1 MSLELNLPGI
11 QKIGS
16 GKVREIFD
24 AGDHAVIV
32 STDRISAFDCILPEP
47 IPGKGIVLN
56 QLSAYWFQKFS
67 GTANHFVSTAIEEF
81 PKEFQ
86 SYSRELAGRSML
98 VRKARPLPVECVV
111 RGYLAGSAWKEYQAS
126 GQVNGQALPA
136 GLKLASRLP
145 EVLFTPSTK
154 AHAGHDEPISWSQ
167 FADLVGPRLAEPIRD
182 TSLSL
187 FIQGS
192 DFAYARGIIVADT
205 KFEFG
210 TIGDQL
216 ILIDECLTP
225 DSSRF
230 WPVAGY
236 AEGTNPP
243 SFDKQFV
250 RDYLE
255 SVDWNKQPPAPHL
268 PAEVVE
274 KTVQKYQDALVRLT
288 GYRLASRQ

>member
-1 MSLELNLPGI
+1 MTLEFNLPGI

-47 IPGKGIVLN
+47 ISGKGIVLN
-56 QLSAYWFQKFS
+56 QLSAHWFRKFS
-67 GTANHFVSTAIEEF
+67 DTANHFVSTAIEEF
-81 PKEFQ
+81 PGEFRR
-86 SYSRELAGRSML
+86 YSAELAGRSML

-145 EVLFTPSTK
+145 DVLFTPSTK

-167 FADLVGPRLAEPIRD
+167 FTDLVGPRLAGPIRD
-182 TSLSL
+182 ISLSL
-187 FIQGS
+187 FTEGS
-192 DFAYARGIIVADT
+192 EFAYARGIIVADT

-216 ILIDECLTP
+216 VLIDECLTP

-236 AEGTNPP
+236 EEGTSPP

-268 PAEVVE
+268 PAEVIE
-274 KTVQKYQDALVRLT
+274 KTAQKYQDALVRLT
-288 GYRLASRQ
+288 GYRLASHH

>member
-1 MSLELNLPGI
+1 MTLEFNLPGI

-47 IPGKGIVLN
+47 IPGKGTVLN

-67 GTANHFVSTAIEEF
+67 HTTNHFVSTAVDEF
-81 PKEFQ
+81 PREFQ
-86 SYSRELAGRSML
+86 RYSAELAGRSML

-126 GQVNGQALPA
+126 GEVSGQILPA
-136 GLKLASRLP
+136 GLELASRLP

-154 AHAGHDEPISWSQ
+154 AHTGHDEPISWSQ
-167 FADLVGPRLAEPIRD
+167 FAELAGPRLAPQIRD
-182 TSLSL
+182 ISLSL
-187 FIQGS
+187 FTEGS

-210 TIGDQL
+210 TIDDQL
-216 ILIDECLTP
+216 VLIDECLTP

-236 AEGTNPP
+236 EEGTNPP

-274 KTVQKYQDALVRLT
+274 KTAQKYQDALVRLT

>member
-1 MSLELNLPGI
+1 
-11 QKIGS
+11 
-16 GKVREIFD
+16 
-24 AGDHAVIV
+24 
-32 STDRISAFDCILPEP
+32 
-47 IPGKGIVLN
+47 
-56 QLSAYWFQKFS
+56 
-67 GTANHFVSTAIEEF
+67 
-81 PKEFQ
+81 
-86 SYSRELAGRSML
+86 
-98 VRKARPLPVECVV
+98 VECVV
-111 RGYLAGSAWKEYQAS
+111 RGYLAGSGWKEYQAS

-182 TSLSL
+182 ISLSL
-187 FIQGS
+187 FIEGS
-192 DFAYARGIIVADT
+192 DFAYTRGIIVADT

-216 ILIDECLTP
+216 VLIDECLTP

-236 AEGTNPP
+236 EEGASPP

-255 SVDWNKQPPAPHL
+255 STDWDKQPPAPHL

-274 KTVQKYQDALVRLT
+274 KTAQKYQDALVRLT
-288 GYRLASRQ
+288 GYRLASR

>member
-1 MSLELNLPGI
+1 MSLEFNLPGI
-11 QKIGS
+11 QKIGG

-24 AGDHAVIV
+24 AGEYAVIV

-56 QLSAYWFQKFS
+56 QLSAHWFRKFS
-67 GTANHFVSTAIEEF
+67 DIANHFVATAVDEF
-81 PKEFQ
+81 PGQFKR
-86 SYSRELAGRSML
+86 YSAELAGRSML

-126 GQVNGQALPA
+126 GQVNGQSLPG
-136 GLKLASRLP
+136 GLTLASRLP
-145 EVLFTPSTK
+145 EILFTPSTK
-154 AHAGHDEPISWSQ
+154 AHAGHDEPISWNQ
-167 FADLVGPRLAEPIRD
+167 FSELVGPRLAGPIRD
-182 TSLSL
+182 ISLSL
-187 FIQGS
+187 FAEGS

-210 TIGDQL
+210 MAGDQL
-216 ILIDECLTP
+216 VLIDECLTP

-236 AEGTNPP
+236 EEGTSPP

-255 SVDWNKQPPAPHL
+255 SVHWNKQPPAPHL

-274 KTVQKYQDALVRLT
+274 KTAQKYQDALVRLT
-288 GYRLASRQ
+288 GYRLASSP

>member
-67 GTANHFVSTAIEEF
+67 GTANHLVSTAIEEF
-81 PKEFQ
+81 PKGFQ
-86 SYSRELAGRSML
+86 RYSRDLAGRSML

-182 TSLSL
+182 ISLSL
-187 FIQGS
+187 FIEGS

-210 TIGDQL
+210 TIGHQL
-216 ILIDECLTP
+216 VLIDECLTP

-236 AEGTNPP
+236 EEGTNPP

-274 KTVQKYQDALVRLT
+274 KTAQKYQDALVRLT
-288 GYRLASRQ
+288 GYRLASR

>member
-1 MSLELNLPGI
+1 MSLEFDLPGI
-11 QKIGS
+11 TKIGS

-24 AGDHAVIV
+24 ADENVVIV
-32 STDRISAFDCILPEP
+32 STDRISAFDCILPQP
-47 IPGKGIVLN
+47 IPGKGVVLN
-56 QLSAYWFQKFS
+56 QLSAYWFRKFS
-67 GTANHFVSTAIEEF
+67 AIPNHFVSTEPEEF
-81 PKEFQ
+81 PERFRPYAAQ
-86 SYSRELAGRSML
+86 LAGRSML
-98 VRKARPLPVECVV
+98 VRKAPPLPVECVV
-111 RGYLAGSAWKEYQAS
+111 RGYLAGSAWKEYQATSQVS
-126 GQVNGQALPA
+126 GHPLPS

-154 AHAGHDEPISWSQ
+154 AHTGHDEPISWNQ
-167 FADLVGPRLAEPIRD
+167 FRELVGSRLAEAIRE

-187 FIQGS
+187 FTQGS
-192 DFAYARGIIVADT
+192 DFAYDRGIIVADT

-210 TIGDQL
+210 VIDDQL
-216 ILIDECLTP
+216 LLIDECLTP

-236 AEGTNPP
+236 QEGMSPP

-255 SVDWNKQPPAPHL
+255 SVDWNKQPPAPPL

-274 KTVQKYQDALVRLT
+274 KTAQKYQDALVRLT
-288 GYRLASRQ
+288 GYRLASR

>member
-1 MSLELNLPGI
+1 MTLEFDLPGI
-11 QKIGS
+11 KKIGS

-24 AGDHAVIV
+24 AGDHSVIV

-47 IPGKGIVLN
+47 IPGKGRVLN
-56 QLSAYWFQKFS
+56 QLSAFWFRKFS
-67 GTANHFVSTAIEEF
+67 TVANHFVSTAVEDFPREF
-81 PKEFQ
+81 HR
-86 SYSRELAGRSML
+86 YTTELAGRSML

-111 RGYLAGSAWKEYQAS
+111 RGYLAGSGWKEYQTS
-126 GQVNGQALPA
+126 GQLGGHTLPA
-136 GLKLASRLP
+136 ALKLASCLP
-145 EVLFTPSTK
+145 QVLFTPSTK
-154 AHAGHDEPISWSQ
+154 SHEGHDEPISWSQ
-167 FADLVGPRLAEPIRD
+167 FRDLVGDHLAEPIRE

-187 FIQGS
+187 FTEGS
-192 DFAYARGIIVADT
+192 QFARERGIIMADT

-210 TIGDQL
+210 TIDNHL

-236 AEGTNPP
+236 QEGISPP

-274 KTVQKYQDALVRLT
+274 KTAQKYQDALVRLT
-288 GYRLASRQ
+288 GYRLASRD

>member
-1 MSLELNLPGI
+1 MSLEFNLPGI

-24 AGDHAVIV
+24 AGKYAVIV

-47 IPGKGIVLN
+47 IPGKGTVLN
-56 QLSAYWFQKFS
+56 QLSAHWFQKFS
-67 GTANHFVSTAIEEF
+67 DTTNHFVSTAVDEF
-81 PKEFQ
+81 PKEFHK
-86 SYSRELAGRSML
+86 YSSDLAGRSML
-98 VRKARPLPVECVV
+98 VRKADPLPVECVV

-126 GQVNGQALPA
+126 GQVNGQTLPA

-154 AHAGHDEPISWSQ
+154 AHAGHDEPVSWDRFSE
-167 FADLVGPRLAEPIRD
+167 LVGPRLAGKIREI
-182 TSLSL
+182 SLAL
-187 FIQGS
+187 FVEGS
-192 DFAYARGIIVADT
+192 DFAHARGIIVADT

-210 TIGDQL
+210 TIDDQL
-216 ILIDECLTP
+216 LLIDECLTP

-236 AEGTNPP
+236 QEGTNPP

-268 PAEVVE
+268 PAEVVQ
-274 KTVQKYQDALVRLT
+274 KTAQKYQDALVRLA
-288 GYRLASRQ
+288 GYRLASR

>member
-1 MSLELNLPGI
+1 MSLEFDLPGI
-11 QKIGS
+11 KKIGS

-24 AGDHAVIV
+24 ADEHVVIV
-32 STDRISAFDCILPEP
+32 STDRISAFDCILPQP
-47 IPGKGIVLN
+47 IPGKGSVLN
-56 QLSAYWFQKFS
+56 QLSAYWFQKF
-67 GTANHFVSTAIEEF
+67 ADIPNHFVSTEVTEF
-81 PKEFQ
+81 PDQFRPFAAQ
-86 SYSRELAGRSML
+86 LAGRSML
-98 VRKARPLPVECVV
+98 VRKATPLPVECVV
-111 RGYLAGSAWKEYQAS
+111 RGYLAGSAWKEYQSTGLVS
-126 GQVNGQALPA
+126 GHPLPA

-145 EVLFTPSTK
+145 QVLFTPSTK
-154 AHAGHDEPISWSQ
+154 AQTGHDEPISWNQFCELIGPQ
-167 FADLVGPRLAEPIRD
+167 FAELVRE

-187 FIQGS
+187 FREGR
-192 DFAYARGIIVADT
+192 DFAYGRGIIVADT

-210 TIGDQL
+210 VIDDQL
-216 ILIDECLTP
+216 VLIDECLTP

-236 AEGTNPP
+236 QEGISPP

-255 SVDWNKQPPAPHL
+255 SVDWNKQPPAPSL

-274 KTVQKYQDALVRLT
+274 KTAQKYQDALVRLT

>member
-47 IPGKGIVLN
+47 IPGKGVVLN
-56 QLSAYWFQKFS
+56 QLSAYWFQKLS

-86 SYSRELAGRSML
+86 RYSRDLAGRSML

-154 AHAGHDEPISWSQ
+154 AHAGHDEPISSSQ

-182 TSLSL
+182 ISLSL
-187 FIQGS
+187 FIEGS

-216 ILIDECLTP
+216 VLIDECLTP

-236 AEGTNPP
+236 EEGTSPP

-255 SVDWNKQPPAPHL
+255 SVDWNKRPPAPHL

-274 KTVQKYQDALVRLT
+274 KTAQKYQDALVRLT
-288 GYRLASRQ
+288 GYQLASP

>member
-1 MSLELNLPGI
+1 MSLEFDLPGI
-11 QKIGS
+11 KKIGS

-24 AGDHAVIV
+24 ADEHVLIV
-32 STDRISAFDCILPEP
+32 STDRISAFDCILPQP
-47 IPGKGIVLN
+47 IPGKGSVLN
-56 QLSAYWFQKFS
+56 QLSAYWFRKF
-67 GTANHFVSTAIEEF
+67 ADIPNHFVSTEVTEF
-81 PKEFQ
+81 PDQFRPFAAQ
-86 SYSRELAGRSML
+86 LAGRSML

-111 RGYLAGSAWKEYQAS
+111 RGYLAGSAWKEYQS
-126 GQVNGQALPA
+126 TGQVSGHPLPA

-145 EVLFTPSTK
+145 EVFFTPSTK
-154 AHAGHDEPISWSQ
+154 AQTGHDEPISWNQ
-167 FADLVGPRLAEPIRD
+167 FRELVGPQFAELVRE

-187 FIQGS
+187 FREGS
-192 DFAYARGIIVADT
+192 DFAYDRGIIVADT

-210 TIGDQL
+210 VIDDRL
-216 ILIDECLTP
+216 VLIDECLTP

-230 WPVAGY
+230 WPVVGY
-236 AEGTNPP
+236 QEGVSPP

-255 SVDWNKQPPAPHL
+255 SVDWNKQPPAPPL

-274 KTVQKYQDALVRLT
+274 KTAQKYQDALVRLT

>member
-1 MSLELNLPGI
+1 MSLEFNLPGI
-11 QKIGS
+11 RKVGS

-47 IPGKGIVLN
+47 IPGKGMVLN

-67 GTANHFVSTAIEEF
+67 NTANHFVSTAVQDF

-86 SYSRELAGRSML
+86 RYSAELAGRSML
-98 VRKARPLPVECVV
+98 VRKAGPLPVECVV

-126 GQVNGQALPA
+126 GEVNGQPLPS

-154 AHAGHDEPISWSQ
+154 AHTGHDEPISWSQ
-167 FADLVGPRLAEPIRD
+167 FAELVGPRLAPQIRD
-182 TSLSL
+182 ISLSL
-187 FIQGS
+187 FTEGS
-192 DFAYARGIIVADT
+192 EFAYSRGIIVADT

-210 TIGDQL
+210 TIDNQL
-216 ILIDECLTP
+216 VLIDECLTP

-236 AEGTNPP
+236 EEATNPP

-255 SVDWNKQPPAPHL
+255 SVDWNKQPPAPNL

-274 KTVQKYQDALVRLT
+274 KTAQKYQDALVRLT
-288 GYRLASRQ
+288 GYRLASR

>member
-1 MSLELNLPGI
+1 MHLELNLPGI

-24 AGDHAVIV
+24 AGDYAVIL
-32 STDRISAFDCILPEP
+32 STDRISAFDCILPQP

-56 QLSAYWFQKFS
+56 QLSAHWFRRFS
-67 GTANHFVSTAIEEF
+67 KVPNHFVSTAVEEF
-81 PKEFQ
+81 PGQFQ
-86 SYSRELAGRSML
+86 RYGEQLAGRSML

-111 RGYLAGSAWKEYQAS
+111 RGYLAGSAWKEYRMS
-126 GQVNGQALPA
+126 GQVGGQVLPD
-136 GLKLASRLP
+136 GLKLASCLP
-145 EVLFTPSTK
+145 QVLFTPSTK
-154 AHAGHDEPISWSQ
+154 SHEGHDEPISWSQ
-167 FADLVGPRLAEPIRD
+167 FRDLVGNQLAEPIRD
-182 TSLSL
+182 ISLAL
-187 FIQGS
+187 FAEGS
-192 DFAYARGIIVADT
+192 SFAYDSGIIVADT

-210 TIGDQL
+210 TINNEL

-236 AEGTNPP
+236 QEGTNPP

-255 SVDWNKQPPAPHL
+255 SVDWNKQPPAPDL
-268 PAEVVE
+268 PPEVVE
-274 KTVQKYQDALVRLT
+274 KTAQKYQDALVRLT
-288 GYRLASRQ
+288 GYRLASR

>member
-1 MSLELNLPGI
+1 MSLEFNLPSI

-24 AGDHAVIV
+24 AEEYAVIV

-47 IPGKGIVLN
+47 IPGKGTVLN
-56 QLSAYWFQKFS
+56 QLSAYWFQHFS
-67 GTANHFVSTAIEEF
+67 DTANHFVSTAIEEF
-81 PKEFQ
+81 PGEFQ
-86 SYSRELAGRSML
+86 RYSAELAGRSML
-98 VRKARPLPVECVV
+98 VRKAQPLPVECVV
-111 RGYLAGSAWKEYQAS
+111 RGYLAGSAWKEYQVS

-154 AHAGHDEPISWSQ
+154 AHAGHDEPISWGQ
-167 FADLVGPRLAEPIRD
+167 FAELVGPRLAGPIRD
-182 TSLSL
+182 TSISL
-187 FIQGS
+187 FVEGS
-192 DFAYARGIIVADT
+192 DFAQARGIIVADT

-210 TIGDQL
+210 LIDDQL
-216 ILIDECLTP
+216 VLIDECLTP

-236 AEGTNPP
+236 QEGTNPP

-274 KTVQKYQDALVRLT
+274 KTAQKYQDALVRLT
-288 GYRLASRQ
+288 GYRLASR

>member
-1 MSLELNLPGI
+1 MSLEFDLPGI
-11 QKIGS
+11 KKIGS

-24 AGDHAVIV
+24 ADEHFVIV
-32 STDRISAFDCILPEP
+32 STDRISAFDCILPQP
-47 IPGKGIVLN
+47 IPGKGTVLN
-56 QLSAYWFQKFS
+56 QLSAHWFRKFS
-67 GTANHFVSTAIEEF
+67 DIPNHFVSTEATEF
-81 PKEFQ
+81 PDQFRPFADQ
-86 SYSRELAGRSML
+86 LAGRSML

-111 RGYLAGSAWKEYQAS
+111 RGYLAGSAWKEYQATGEVS
-126 GQVNGQALPA
+126 GHSLPV

-154 AHAGHDEPISWSQ
+154 AQTGHDEPISWNQ
-167 FADLVGPRLAEPIRD
+167 FCELVGPQFAEPIREA
-182 TSLSL
+182 SLSL
-187 FIQGS
+187 FIEGCN
-192 DFAYARGIIVADT
+192 FAYDRGIIVADT

-210 TIGDQL
+210 VIDDQL
-216 ILIDECLTP
+216 VLIDECLTP

-236 AEGTNPP
+236 QEGISPP

-255 SVDWNKQPPAPHL
+255 SVDWNKQPPAPPL
-268 PAEVVE
+268 PGEVVE
-274 KTVQKYQDALVRLT
+274 KTAQKYQDALVRLT

>member
-1 MSLELNLPGI
+1 MSLESNLPGI

-24 AGDHAVIV
+24 AGEYAVIV

-56 QLSAYWFQKFS
+56 QLSAHWFRKFS
-67 GTANHFVSTAIEEF
+67 DIANHFVSTAVDEF
-81 PKEFQ
+81 PKEFHQ
-86 SYSRELAGRSML
+86 YSGELAGRSML

-126 GQVNGQALPA
+126 GQVSGQTLPA
-136 GLKLASRLP
+136 GLQVASRLP

-154 AHAGHDEPISWSQ
+154 AHSGHDEPISWNQISE
-167 FADLVGPRLAEPIRD
+167 LLGSRLAEKVRE
-182 TSLSL
+182 LSL
-187 FIQGS
+187 ALFNEGS
-192 DFAYARGIIVADT
+192 EYAQARGIIVADT

-210 TIGDQL
+210 TIDDQL
-216 ILIDECLTP
+216 VLIDECLTP

-230 WPVAGY
+230 WPVTGY
-236 AEGTNPP
+236 REGTNPP

-268 PAEVVE
+268 PAEVVD
-274 KTVQKYQDALVRLT
+274 KTAQKYQDALVRLT
-288 GYRLASRQ
+288 GYRLASRS